1 MEATGQRTDGVAQD
15 FNNLLMT
22 VLGSLKRLCN
32 NLLGEELENAVQEDA
47 ERGAKLDQTHAGSY
61 QKTGSPLGANRPGIV

>member
-1 MEATGQRTDGVAQD
+1 
-15 FNNLLMT
+15 MT

-32 NLLGEELENAVQEDA
+32 NLLGEGLENAVQEDA